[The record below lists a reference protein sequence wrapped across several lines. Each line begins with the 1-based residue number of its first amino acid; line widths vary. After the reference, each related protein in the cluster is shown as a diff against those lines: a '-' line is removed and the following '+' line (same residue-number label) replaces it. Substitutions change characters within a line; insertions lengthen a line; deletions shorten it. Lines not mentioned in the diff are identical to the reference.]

1 METNAQSD
9 NIHCTNFYRDGFV
22 IIENVLSEEQ
32 KRVLHSECER
42 LTNFV
47 MDQGYDLM
55 SELGGIIEP
64 VNVGYEDPPET
75 QTFVFNKRAYI
86 RNRDKIS
93 TPDSLTN
100 IIFGVVKDLVAKL
113 LPKPTEDE
121 PLCLFNEQY
130 IVKMPRSVNES
141 AFAWHQDTQYMDKH
155 AQELYPVISCWI
167 ALDDV
172 GPDNGTLLIEP
183 LPFIINTQETISNI
197 PQVSSYLEYFGL
209 RADAYAP
216 PLDTMEALD
225 RSILSGTDG
234 RQEEFVISSSD
245 GSLQEEERPQSRY
258 RTPVLVKIPAGSIVF
273 LSGHVRHCSLGNPS
287 PLFRR
292 AYMPQYS
299 IGPVFN
305 RAGCLISLAVPCE
318 DPAPLQVPP
327 VFDDV

>member
-113 LPKPTEDE
+113 LPNPTEDE

-141 AFAWHQDTQYMDKH
+141 AFAWHQD
-155 AQELYPVISCWI
+155 
-167 ALDDV
+167 
-172 GPDNGTLLIEP
+172 NGTLLIEP
-183 LPFIINTQETISNI
+183 LPFIINTEETISYI

-299 IGPVFN
+299 IGTVFN
-305 RAGCLISLAVPCE
+305 GAGCLIALAVPCE